1 MLAFFQ
7 NLKEFLIVVFVI
19 MIEGFRRKY
28 SAVFKIGQVGMKFG
42 KGNSQG

>member
-7 NLKEFLIVVFVI
+7 NLKEFLLVVFVI

-28 SAVFKIGQVGMKFG
+28 SAVFKIPRSRPCWKVDIPK
-42 KGNSQG
+42 